1 LQTLAPDN
9 EDFKLGIIKARKTI
23 TNSLPPD
30 VFKVQYSV
38 VLLE

>member
-30 VFKVQYSV
+30 VFKVQY
-38 VLLE
+38 